1 MHTVSF
7 FEDFNNALTSNMR
20 FSCFIVFYKVCLMF
34 SLILQMEQGLA
45 ELRKIFIKKID
56 EVIEKAKNTN
66 EIEASLPSVRACL
79 VYY

>member
-1 MHTVSF
+1 
-7 FEDFNNALTSNMR
+7 
-20 FSCFIVFYKVCLMF
+20 MF

-66 EIEASLPSVRACL
+66 EIEASLPSVRAYL
-79 VYY
+79 VYNLADCRS

>member
-1 MHTVSF
+1 
-7 FEDFNNALTSNMR
+7 
-20 FSCFIVFYKVCLMF
+20 MF

-66 EIEASLPSVRACL
+66 EIEASLPSVRACF

>member
-1 MHTVSF
+1 
-7 FEDFNNALTSNMR
+7 MR
-20 FSCFIVFYKVCLMF
+20 FSCFIVFYKVYLMF

-66 EIEASLPSVRACL
+66 EIEASLPSVRAYL
-79 VYY
+79 VYN

>member
-1 MHTVSF
+1 
-7 FEDFNNALTSNMR
+7 
-20 FSCFIVFYKVCLMF
+20 MF

-79 VYY
+79 VYCWADCQS